1 MVTTIQI
8 DERLKEKLDKLKV
21 HHRET
26 YNELISRMI
35 EYPKPTGKI
44 DTESLA
50 ETIEILSDPET
61 MREIAK
67 GLEDYERGKS
77 ISWEKIKKD
86 LGLNV

>member
-8 DERLKEKLDKLKV
+8 DENLKEKLDKLKV

-26 YNELISRMI
+26 YNELISRMVNSSALNN
-35 EYPKPTGKI
+35 I
-44 DTESLA
+44 DNENLI

-61 MREIAK
+61 MRDIAR
-67 GLEDYERGKS
+67 GLEEFDKGKG

-86 LGLNV
+86 LNLNV